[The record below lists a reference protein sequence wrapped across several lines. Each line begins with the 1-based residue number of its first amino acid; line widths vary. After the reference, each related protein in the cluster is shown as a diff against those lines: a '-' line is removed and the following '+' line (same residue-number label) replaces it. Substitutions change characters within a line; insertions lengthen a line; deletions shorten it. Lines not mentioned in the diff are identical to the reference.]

1 MKIVIEKKT
10 NIKKRKQAYKFRKV
24 CYKKSDMWAAACELT
39 IFQNSG
45 FLLRNS
51 IRNSSSLN

>member
-1 MKIVIEKKT
+1 MKIVIEKT

-45 FLLRNS
+45 FLLRNL
-51 IRNSSSLN
+51 IRNFSSLN